1 MKVSTDIAHPLDLS
15 ADEFKAMMVEV
26 VQLLSTFL
34 TDLPNAPFFDRSGL
48 QDFLKDPQVRTPP
61 SERGRTL
68 HELLM
73 ILQRGIVNDG
83 NTASG
88 RALVG
93 IPATGLVSSAIA
105 DLISG
110 VFNRFTAFGFA
121 SPAMVTLES
130 DILRW
135 LMDLAG
141 LPATAGGLLTSGAS
155 MATFSALLCARSARL
170 PENFS
175 KGVIYASDQAHHCI
189 GKAVRLS
196 GFPRAALHTIPTDHA
211 QHMDVDALRHAI
223 TRDRAAGLVPFCVV
237 ANGGSTDTGSIDP
250 LPALAALAREEGLWF
265 HVDAAYGGFFLL
277 TARGRERLKGL
288 ECADS
293 VVMDPH
299 KGLFLPLGTGCLLVR
314 DASTLQRAHSGEMG
328 PYARDLDKFG
338 VGVPQLP
345 DFSSLSPELTR
356 PFRGLRL
363 WLPLHLHGVAAF
375 RAALDEKL
383 DLAEQLYSALRGMS
397 DIRLIGPPELSI
409 VAFSCRLPDGS
420 QQDEDNATE
429 DLIRKINEP
438 LRFQLAT
445 SKIQGRVIIRVP
457 LMSPRTTA
465 ATVLELLNSIEFHR
479 IATA

>member
-1 MKVSTDIAHPLDLS
+1 MKFSTNTAHPLDVS
-15 ADEFKAMMVEV
+15 ADEFKTMMVEV
-26 VQLLSTFL
+26 VNLISTFL

-61 SERGRTL
+61 SETGRTL

-73 ILQRGIVNDG
+73 ILQRGIVNDS
-83 NTASG
+83 NIASG

-93 IPATGLVSSAIA
+93 IPGTGLVSSAIA

-110 VFNRFTAFGFA
+110 VFNRFTAFGVA

-130 DILRW
+130 DVLRW
-135 LMDLAG
+135 MMDLAG

-155 MATFSALLCARSARL
+155 MATFSAFLCARSAHL
-170 PENFS
+170 TENFLT
-175 KGVIYASDQAHHCI
+175 GVIYASDQAHHCV
-189 GKAVRLS
+189 GKALRLA
-196 GFPRAALHTIPTDHA
+196 GFPKTALHTIPTDHA
-211 QHMDVDALRHAI
+211 QHMNVDALRREIA
-223 TRDRAAGLVPFCVV
+223 RDRAAGLVPFCVV
-237 ANGGSTDTGSIDP
+237 ANGGSTNSGSIDP

-277 TARGRERLKGL
+277 TGRGRERLKGI

-314 DASTLQRAHSGEMG
+314 DAAILQRAHSGEMG
-328 PYARDLDKFG
+328 SFMRDLGKFG
-338 VGVPQLP
+338 AGVPQLP

-383 DLAEQLYSALRGMS
+383 DLAEQLYSALREMS

-409 VAFSCRLPDGS
+409 VAFSCRLPKAS

-429 DLIRKINEP
+429 NLIRKINRP
-438 LRFQLAT
+438 LLFQLAT
-445 SKIQGRVIIRVP
+445 TKIQGRVVIRVP

-465 ATVLELLNSIEFHR
+465 ATLQELLHAIESHR
-479 IATA
+479 AVTA